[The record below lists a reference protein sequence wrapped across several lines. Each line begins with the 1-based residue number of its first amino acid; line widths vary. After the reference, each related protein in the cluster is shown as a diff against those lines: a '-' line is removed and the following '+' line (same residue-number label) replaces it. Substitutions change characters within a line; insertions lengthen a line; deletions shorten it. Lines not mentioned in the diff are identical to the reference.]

1 MDSHWHSLAC
11 AASSL
16 HNHGKISSIVTWLLS
31 CLANKLWVHELK
43 FNNNNNIICYGD
55 IKIGMFGN
63 IKEYIANNKLNEKEG
78 EGIIPKN
85 TYNT

>member
-1 MDSHWHSLAC
+1 M
-11 AASSL
+11 
-16 HNHGKISSIVTWLLS
+16 
-31 CLANKLWVHELK
+31 HELK

-78 EGIIPKN
+78 EGIITKN